1 MKLRLGLSVL
11 LASAVSLS
19 ALFPLAAMAQ
29 QPPGV
34 ADMFAN
40 ISTQPAT
47 HSSFTFDR
55 EMLQAMSGA
64 MGGDKT
70 PVAGLNS
77 ITFDNYRFHDPAFYT
92 PEQTH
97 AIIAAYREAGWK
109 HLVDANM
116 TPKESAQPTKPITDL
131 WLHFV
136 GADIDGV
143 TVLIRG
149 IKQMNVI
156 EVTGT
161 LKPLDLVHLS
171 GHFGIPKVDPHTVM
185 VPAPDGK

>member
-11 LASAVSLS
+11 LASMVSVT
-19 ALFPLAAMAQ
+19 AWGQ

-34 ADMFAN
+34 AEMFAN
-40 ISTQPAT
+40 ISSQPGT
-47 HSSFTFDR
+47 HTSFTFDR
-55 EMLQAMSGA
+55 DMLQSMSGA
-64 MGGDKT
+64 MGGDNT

-77 ITFDNYRFHDPAFYT
+77 ITFENYRFHEAAFYV

-109 HLVDANM
+109 HLVDANL
-116 TPKESAQPTKPITDL
+116 TPRESAQPTKPITDL

-149 IKQMNVI
+149 VKQMSVI